1 MSWNHN
7 THYHGFVLRALP
19 PDCQRALD
27 VGCGR
32 GALARKLAAHCEE
45 VVGID
50 ADSQCI
56 AHVMASTEVL
66 RNTTFIN
73 GDVLTH
79 ALQPN
84 SFDFLAAVATL
95 HHLPLRRALQRF
107 SDLLRPGGVL
117 VIVGLYRTVTPTD
130 YALAA
135 TALPIS
141 WVIRLLR
148 GEEQVGAPIRDPEE
162 TLRFIREETA
172 SVLPGAVLR
181 RQFSFATPLSGEN
194 RKAMSPVSSC
204 GNFSEKASVGSAL
217 HRRRM
222 PHQDPA
228 VRTTLQEER
237 KRSGAR

>member
-19 PDCQRALD
+19 PNCQRALD

-130 YALAA
+130 YAVAGDSSSNQLGDSITSRGRAGRSSDSGSRRDAEIHPGRNGFGLAGSSSS
-135 TALPIS
+135 P
-141 WVIRLLR
+141 
-148 GEEQVGAPIRDPEE
+148 
-162 TLRFIREETA
+162 
-172 SVLPGAVLR
+172 AVL
-181 RQFSFATPLSGEN
+181 LSLHH
-194 RKAMSPVSSC
+194 C
-204 GNFSEKASVGSAL
+204 LEKTG
-217 HRRRM
+217 
-222 PHQDPA
+222 
-228 VRTTLQEER
+228 
-237 KRSGAR
+237 KR

>member
-19 PDCQRALD
+19 PNCQRALD

-79 ALQPN
+79 TLQPN

-117 VIVGLYRTVTPTD
+117 VIVGLYRTVTPAD

-148 GEEQVGAPIRDPEE
+148 GEEQVGAPIRDPQE
-162 TLRFIREETA
+162 TLRLIREETA

-181 RQFSFATPLSGEN
+181 RQFFFRYTIVWRKPESDESG
-194 RKAMSPVSSC
+194 
-204 GNFSEKASVGSAL
+204 
-217 HRRRM
+217 
-222 PHQDPA
+222 
-228 VRTTLQEER
+228 
-237 KRSGAR
+237 